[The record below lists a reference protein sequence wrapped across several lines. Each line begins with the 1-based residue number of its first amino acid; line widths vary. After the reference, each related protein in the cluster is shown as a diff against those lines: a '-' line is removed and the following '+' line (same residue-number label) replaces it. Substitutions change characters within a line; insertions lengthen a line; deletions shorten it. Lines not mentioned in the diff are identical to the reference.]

1 MSDRRELTLWFKYG
15 KVYYNL
21 NAAKIILQNP
31 KSGELE
37 IHFTDGTTLNIIV
50 EELIRK
56 ILKAVDQSEFNR
68 ML

>member
-1 MSDRRELTLWFKYG
+1 MWFKYG

-21 NAAKIILQNP
+21 DAAKVILQNS
-31 KSGELE
+31 KTGELE